1 MVEAEEALGGG
12 ERRRLARLGHRAQ
25 CRRLAPVDW
34 SSLER
39 ARWERDEGRNQVE
52 EEGEDVV
59 VGQMPTF
66 MVPKHINKRALK
78 NKALSVSLD
87 KKALKDFVTG
97 FHKRKKKRRKEA
109 QRITQEKDRRKRIE
123 ARKKRKQ
130 EKEIALYG
138 KVVSLEN
145 ADGEDGDG
153 DGMDDDLS
161 APAPEIK
168 TYEDGGTRITVFT
181 SEITHGDDDDPKP
194 VSRSYAKKSCGVVS
208 AKKNPSLGVKKKPP
222 PKRQFSKSK
231 KTKKVDTSRRK
242 NKGKH

>member
-1 MVEAEEALGGG
+1 MAWEEEGLEEEHEEDMEA
-12 ERRRLARLGHRAQ
+12 
-25 CRRLAPVDW
+25 
-34 SSLER
+34 S
-39 ARWERDEGRNQVE
+39 E

-87 KKALKDFVTG
+87 KKALKYGTATSFGLWAVAARDFVTG

-138 KVVSLEN
+138 KVVSSEN

-153 DGMDDDLS
+153 DGMD
-161 APAPEIK
+161 AAAPEIK
-168 TYEDGGTRITVFT
+168 TYEDGGTRITVVT
-181 SEITHGDDDDPKP
+181 SEITHGEEDDQKS

-208 AKKNPSLGVKKKPP
+208 AKKQPSLGVKKKPP

>member
-1 MVEAEEALGGG
+1 MAWEEEGLEEEHEEDMEA
-12 ERRRLARLGHRAQ
+12 
-25 CRRLAPVDW
+25 
-34 SSLER
+34 S
-39 ARWERDEGRNQVE
+39 E

-87 KKALKDFVTG
+87 KKALKYGTATSFSLWAVAARDFVTG

-138 KVVSLEN
+138 KVVSSEN
-145 ADGEDGDG
+145 ADGEVGDG
-153 DGMDDDLS
+153 DGMD
-161 APAPEIK
+161 AAAPEIK
-168 TYEDGGTRITVFT
+168 TYEDGGTRITVVT
-181 SEITHGDDDDPKP
+181 SEITHGEEDDQKS

-208 AKKNPSLGVKKKPP
+208 AKKQPSLGVKKKPP

>member
-1 MVEAEEALGGG
+1 MAWEEDGLEEEHEEDMEA
-12 ERRRLARLGHRAQ
+12 
-25 CRRLAPVDW
+25 
-34 SSLER
+34 S
-39 ARWERDEGRNQVE
+39 E

-123 ARKKRKQ
+123 ARKMRKQ

-138 KVVSLEN
+138 KVVSSEN
-145 ADGEDGDG
+145 VDGEDGDG
-153 DGMDDDLS
+153 DGDGMD
-161 APAPEIK
+161 AAAPEIK
-168 TYEDGGTRITVFT
+168 TYEDGGTRITVVT
-181 SEITHGDDDDPKP
+181 CEITHGEEDDQKS

-208 AKKNPSLGVKKKPP
+208 AKKQPSLGVKKPP